1 MANLEIIRKRFDNAR
16 KVFGASDEIITAS
29 GVRVRGRYVL
39 CESGVVTPSHDPLHG
54 FCKSD
59 GFPTDSN
66 GQTVNDRD
74 YERDTDAQRITRQI
88 ANDYDNRALQSP
100 VVVSQGIVL
109 SGNGRTMAGMLAAM
123 LNTDTSYIT
132 YLMSH
137 ASKYGFSADDV
148 STFEHP
154 RCVFETA
161 DTYQLTAE
169 TFAMFNA
176 QEIKS
181 QSKTEQAVKLGK
193 LVDTETFNRIIRN
206 INSFETISEFYGNS
220 RAATEAIGDL
230 QSAGIISQMQMPEMF
245 DGDTIS
251 QTAREI
257 LENVL
262 IGKAFETNPD
272 AVRQITAFKG
282 VRKNV
287 ITALA
292 EISNNVALNEYS
304 LESEMAQA
312 INLCYQAR
320 ANGRISQGEIVSGY
334 ARQMTLFG
342 SGSSTVAD
350 FTNVTVL
357 MLADMVNHSQTTKL
371 KKVYALYNHHAR
383 ESASGQTDMF
393 GGGTVKTKD
402 EILKDVIAMFND
414 GRWKEISDS
423 LAAAASRRMCNADNE
438 RFSSASSTHEA
449 DVKRTANGCKCG
461 DFVELQLPCGDSV
474 VCKLEHIEEG
484 TAGIRLKGFVRVKV
498 SDELVIPSS
507 KTCCT
512 LPDWIDRNIPKDRI
526 LDVLLSFRKVA

>member
-1 MANLEIIRKRFDNAR
+1 MMEIKERFDNAR
-16 KVFGASDEIITAS
+16 KIFGATDEIITAS
-29 GVRVRGRYVL
+29 GVKVRGRYVL
-39 CESGVVTPSHDPLHG
+39 CESGVVTPSHDPLNG
-54 FCKSD
+54 FRKSI
-59 GFPTDSN
+59 GFPTDAN

-88 ANDYDNRALQSP
+88 ADKYDNRALQSP

-109 SGNGRTMAGMLAAM
+109 SGNGRTMAGMLAARQD
-123 LNTDTSYIT
+123 TDTSYIT

-137 ASKYGFSADDV
+137 ASKYGFQADDV
-148 STFEHP
+148 SMFEHP

-161 DTYQLTAE
+161 DIYELTAE

-206 INSFETISEFYGNS
+206 INAFETISDFYNNT

-230 QSAGIISQMQMPEMF
+230 QAAGIISQMQMPEMF

-262 IGKAFETNPD
+262 IGKAFESNPD

-292 EISNNVALNEYS
+292 EISNNISLGDYS

-312 INLCYQAR
+312 VNLCYQAR
-320 ANGRISQGEIVSGY
+320 ANGRISQGEVVSGY
-334 ARQMTLFG
+334 ARQMTLF
-342 SGSSTVAD
+342 SDSQTIAD

-357 MLADMVNHSQTTKL
+357 MLSDMVNHSQVTRL
-371 KKVYALYNHHAR
+371 KKVFAIYNHQAR

-393 GGGTVKTKD
+393 SGGEVKTKE
-402 EILKDVIAMFND
+402 EILKEVTAMFDN
-414 GRWKEISDS
+414 GQWKQISEQ
-423 LAAAASRRMCNADNE
+423 LASAESRRICNADNE
-438 RFSSASSTHEA
+438 RFSSKSETKTEN
-449 DVKRTANGCKCG
+449 VKRTSNGCKVG
-461 DFVELQLPCGDSV
+461 DYVELLLPCGDSV
-474 VCKLEHIEEG
+474 VCKLEYIEDG
-484 TAGIRLKGFVRVKV
+484 TAGIRLKGFVTVKV
-498 SDELVIPSS
+498 CDELVTPTTER
-507 KTCCT
+507 KCT
-512 LPDWIDRNIPKDRI
+512 LPDWLDRNIPKDMI
-526 LDVLLSFRKVA
+526 LETLLSFRKAA

>member
-1 MANLEIIRKRFDNAR
+1 MKQIKERFDAAR
-16 KVFGASDEIITAS
+16 KVYGATDEIITAS
-29 GVRVRGRYVL
+29 GVKVRGRYVL
-39 CESGVVTPSHDPLHG
+39 CESGAVTPSHDPLNG
-54 FCKSD
+54 FRKSI
-59 GFPTDSN
+59 GFPTDAN

-74 YERDTDAQRITRQI
+74 YERDTDAQKITRQI
-88 ANDYDNRALQSP
+88 ADKYDNRALQSP

-109 SGNGRTMAGMLAAM
+109 SGNGRTMAGMLAARQD
-123 LNTDTSYIT
+123 TDTSYIT

-137 ASKYGFSADDV
+137 ASKYGFHADDV
-148 STFEHP
+148 SMFEHP

-161 DTYQLTAE
+161 DIYELTAE

-206 INSFETISEFYGNS
+206 INAFETISDFYNNT

-262 IGKAFETNPD
+262 IGKAFESNPD

-292 EISNNVALNEYS
+292 EISNNIALADYS
-304 LESEMAQA
+304 LEAEMAQA

-320 ANGRISQGEIVSGY
+320 ANGRISQGEVVSGF

-342 SGSSTVAD
+342 DSQTVAD
-350 FTNVTVL
+350 FSNVTVL
-357 MLADMVNHSQTTKL
+357 MLADMVNHQQTTKL
-371 KKVYALYNHHAR
+371 KKVFALYNHHAR

-393 GGGTVKTKD
+393 GGGGVKTKD
-402 EILKDVIAMFND
+402 EILSDVISMFND

-423 LAAAASRRMCNADNE
+423 LSSAASRRMCNADNE
-438 RFSSASSTHEA
+438 RFSSACSTHVA
-449 DVKRTANGCKCG
+449 DVKRTANGCKAG
-461 DFVELQLPCGDSV
+461 DFVELQLPCGESV
-474 VCKLEHIEEG
+474 VCKLEIILDG
-484 TAGIRLKGFVRVKV
+484 GVAGIRLKGFVTCKV
-498 SDELVIPSS
+498 SDELLVP
-507 KTCCT
+507 TTATRCT
-512 LPDWIDRNIPKDRI
+512 LPEWFTADYPRDHWLDI
-526 LDVLLSFRKVA
+526 LLGYRKAA

>member
-1 MANLEIIRKRFDNAR
+1 MKGIKERFDAAR
-16 KVFGASDEIITAS
+16 KIYGATDEIITAS
-29 GVRVRGRYVL
+29 GVKVRGRYVL
-39 CESGVVTPSHDPLHG
+39 CESGAVTPSHDPLNG

-88 ANDYDNRALQSP
+88 AENYDNRALQSP

-109 SGNGRTMAGMLAAM
+109 SGNGRTMAGMLAARF
-123 LNTDTSYIT
+123 NTDGCYIS

-137 ASKYGFSADDV
+137 AAKYGFKSIEFDGF
-148 STFEHP
+148 SHP
-154 RCVFETA
+154 RCIFET
-161 DTYQLTAE
+161 DDSFELNAE

-193 LVDTETFNRIIRN
+193 LVDTETFNRIVRN
-206 INSFETISEFYGNS
+206 INTFETIAEFYGNT

-230 QSAGIISQMQMPEMF
+230 QAAGIISQMQMPEMF

-292 EISNNVALNEYS
+292 EISNNISLGEYS

-312 INLCYQAR
+312 IALCYQAR
-320 ANGRISQGEIVSGY
+320 ANGRIAQGEVVSGF

-342 SGSSTVAD
+342 DSQTVAD
-350 FTNVTVL
+350 FSNVTVL

-371 KKVYALYNHHAR
+371 KKVFTLYNHNAI

-393 GGGTVKTKD
+393 GGGGVKTKD
-402 EILKDVIAMFND
+402 DILKDVTAMFDN
-414 GRWKEISDS
+414 GQWKQISES
-423 LAAAASRRMCNADNE
+423 LHAAESRRVCNADNE
-438 RFSSASSTHEA
+438 RFSNECKTNTEN
-449 DVKRTANGCKCG
+449 VKRTANGCKAG
-461 DFVELQLPCGDSV
+461 DFVELQLPCGESV
-474 VCKLEHIEEG
+474 VCELEYVG
-484 TAGIRLKGFVRVKV
+484 DGVAGIRLKGFIMVKV
-498 SDELVIPSS
+498 CDELIVP
-507 KTCCT
+507 TTATRCT
-512 LPDWIDRNIPKDRI
+512 LPDWITRDIPRDRI
-526 LDVLLSFRKVA
+526 LEILLSYRKAA

>member
-1 MANLEIIRKRFDNAR
+1 MEEIRKRFLNAVR
-16 KVFGASDEIITAS
+16 LISNSDEITTAS
-29 GVRVRGRYVL
+29 GMKIRGRYML
-39 CESGVVTPSHDPLHG
+39 IESGAITPSHDPLNG
-54 FCKSD
+54 FRKYD
-59 GFPTDSN
+59 GFPTDAN
-66 GQTVNDRD
+66 GNTVNDRD
-74 YERDTDAQRITRQI
+74 YERDMDAQKITRSI
-88 ANDYDNRALQSP
+88 ADNYDARALSSA
-100 VVVSQGIVL
+100 VVVSPDGIVL
-109 SGNGRTMAGMLAAM
+109 SGNGRTMAGMLAAKQ
-123 LNTDTSYIT
+123 NTDSAYIDYIT
-132 YLMSH
+132 RY
-137 ASKYGFSADDV
+137 ANKYGFTADDV
-148 STFEHP
+148 ARFKHP
-154 RCVFETA
+154 RIVLLT
-161 DTYQLTAE
+161 DDNYPYTAE

-193 LVDTETFNRIIRN
+193 LVDTATFNRIIRN
-206 INSFETISEFYGNS
+206 INTFETIAEFYGNS
-220 RAATEAIGDL
+220 RASTEAIADL
-230 QSAGIISQMQMPEMF
+230 QAAGIISQMQMPEMF

-292 EISNNVALNEYS
+292 EISNNIALADYS
-304 LESEMAQA
+304 LEAEMAQA

-320 ANGRISQGEIVSGY
+320 ANGRISQGEVVSGF

-393 GGGTVKTKD
+393 GGGSVKTKE
-402 EILKDVIAMFND
+402 EILRDVIAMFND
-414 GRWKEISDS
+414 GRWKEISES
-423 LAAAASRRMCNADNE
+423 LSAAASRRMCNADNE
-438 RFSSASSTHEA
+438 RFSSACSARVA
-449 DVKRTANGCKCG
+449 DVKRTTNGCKAG
-461 DFVELQLPCGDSV
+461 DFVELQLPCGENV
-474 VCKLEHIEEG
+474 VCKLELVEDG
-484 TAGIRLKGFVRVKV
+484 TACIRLKGFVRVKV
-498 SDELVIPSS
+498 SDELVIPTTAT
-507 KTCCT
+507 KCT
-512 LPDWIDRNIPKDRI
+512 LPDWFTADYPRDRW
-526 LDVLLSFRKVA
+526 LDSLLIHRKAA

>member
-1 MANLEIIRKRFDNAR
+1 MMEIKERFDNAR
-16 KVFGASDEIITAS
+16 KVFGATDEIITAS
-29 GVRVRGRYVL
+29 GVKVRGRYVL
-39 CESGVVTPSHDPLHG
+39 CESGVVTPSHDPLNG
-54 FCKSD
+54 FRKSI
-59 GFPTDSN
+59 GFPTDAN

-74 YERDTDAQRITRQI
+74 YERDTDAQKITRQI
-88 ANDYDNRALQSP
+88 ADKYDNRALQSP

-109 SGNGRTMAGMLAAM
+109 SGNGRTMAGMLAARQD
-123 LNTDTSYIT
+123 TDTSYIT

-137 ASKYGFSADDV
+137 ASKYGFHADDV
-148 STFEHP
+148 SMFEHP

-161 DTYQLTAE
+161 DIYELTAD

-206 INSFETISEFYGNS
+206 INAFETISDFYNNT

-230 QSAGIISQMQMPEMF
+230 QAAGIISQMQMPEMF

-262 IGKAFETNPD
+262 IGKAFESNPD

-292 EISNNVALNEYS
+292 EISNNISLGDYS

-312 INLCYQAR
+312 VNLCYQAR
-320 ANGRISQGEIVSGY
+320 ANGRISQGEVVSGY
-334 ARQMTLFG
+334 ARQMTLF
-342 SGSSTVAD
+342 SDSQTIAD

-357 MLADMVNHSQTTKL
+357 MLSDMVNHSQVTRL
-371 KKVYALYNHHAR
+371 KKVFAIYNHQAR

-393 GGGTVKTKD
+393 SGGEVKTKE
-402 EILKDVIAMFND
+402 EILKEVTAMFDN
-414 GRWKEISDS
+414 GQWKQISEQ
-423 LAAAASRRMCNADNE
+423 LASAESRRICNADNE
-438 RFSSASSTHEA
+438 RFSSKSETKTEN
-449 DVKRTANGCKCG
+449 VKRTSNGCKVG
-461 DFVELQLPCGDSV
+461 DYVELLLPCGDSV
-474 VCKLEHIEEG
+474 VCKLEYIEDG
-484 TAGIRLKGFVRVKV
+484 TAGLRLKGFIMVKV
-498 SDELVIPSS
+498 CDELVVPTT
-507 KTCCT
+507 KTKCT
-512 LPDWIDRNIPKDRI
+512 LPDWIDRNIPKDRVME
-526 LDVLLSFRKVA
+526 VLLSFRKVA

>member
-1 MANLEIIRKRFDNAR
+1 MKEIYERFNAAL
-16 KVFGASDEIITAS
+16 KIFGAEDEIITAS
-29 GVRVRGRYVL
+29 GVKVRGRYVL
-39 CESGVVTPSHDPLHG
+39 CESGAVTPSHDPLNG
-54 FCKSD
+54 FRKSI
-59 GFPTDSN
+59 GFPTDAN

-74 YERDTDAQRITRQI
+74 YERDTDAQKITRQI
-88 ANDYDNRALQSP
+88 ADKYDNRALQSP

-109 SGNGRTMAGMLAAM
+109 SGNGRTMAGMLAARQG
-123 LNTDTSYIT
+123 TDASYIA

-137 ASKYGFSADDV
+137 AAKYGFTADNV
-148 STFEHP
+148 SKFEHP

-161 DTYQLTAE
+161 DIYELSAE

-206 INSFETISEFYGNS
+206 INSFETISEFYNNT

-262 IGKAFETNPD
+262 IGKAFESNPD

-282 VRKNV
+282 IRKNV

-292 EISNNVALNEYS
+292 EISNNIALGEYS

-312 INLCYQAR
+312 VNLCYQAR
-320 ANGRISQGEIVSGY
+320 ANGRISQGEVVSGF

-342 SGSSTVAD
+342 DSQTVAD
-350 FTNVTVL
+350 FSNVTVL
-357 MLADMVNHSQTTKL
+357 MLSDMVNHSQVTRL
-371 KKVYALYNHHAR
+371 KKVYAIYNHNAR

-393 GGGTVKTKD
+393 SGGEVRSKD
-402 EILKDVIAMFND
+402 EILKEVTAMFDN
-414 GRWKEISDS
+414 GQWKKISES
-423 LAAAASRRMCNADNE
+423 LATAESRRVCNADNE
-438 RFSSASSTHEA
+438 RFSSKSETRTEN
-449 DVKRTANGCKCG
+449 VKRTANGCKAG
-461 DFVELQLPCGDSV
+461 DYVELQLPCGDCV
-474 VCKLEHIEEG
+474 VCRLEFIGDG

-498 SDELVIPSS
+498 SDELVVPTTETS
-507 KTCCT
+507 CT
-512 LPDWIDRNIPKDRI
+512 LPDWLDRRTPKDRI
-526 LDVLLSFRKVA
+526 LDVLLSYRKAA

>member
-1 MANLEIIRKRFDNAR
+1 MK
-16 KVFGASDEIITAS
+16 
-29 GVRVRGRYVL
+29 VRGRYVL
-39 CESGVVTPSHDPLHG
+39 CESGVVTPSHDPLNG
-54 FCKSD
+54 FRKSI
-59 GFPTDSN
+59 GFPTDAN

-74 YERDTDAQRITRQI
+74 YERDIDAQKITRQI
-88 ANDYDNRALQSP
+88 ADKYDNRALQSP

-109 SGNGRTMAGMLAAM
+109 SGNGRTMAGMLAARQ
-123 LNTDTSYIT
+123 NTDGSYIC

-137 ASKYGFSADDV
+137 ASKYGFHANDV
-148 STFEHP
+148 SMFEHP

-161 DTYQLTAE
+161 DIYELTAE

-206 INSFETISEFYGNS
+206 INAFETIADFYNNA

-230 QSAGIISQMQMPEMF
+230 QSAGIVSQMQMPEMF

-292 EISNNVALNEYS
+292 EISNNIAMDDYS
-304 LESEMAQA
+304 LEAEMAQA

-320 ANGRISQGEIVSGY
+320 ANGRISQGEVVSGF

-342 SGSSTVAD
+342 PATVTDSSQSGSTVAD
-350 FTNVTVL
+350 FSNVTVL
-357 MLADMVNHSQTTKL
+357 MLADMLNHSQTTKL
-371 KKVYALYNHHAR
+371 KKVYALYNHQAK
-383 ESASGQTDMF
+383 EASSGQTDMF
-393 GGGTVKTKD
+393 SCGAVKTKD
-402 EILKDVIAMFND
+402 EILSEVIAMFND
-414 GRWKEISDS
+414 GRWKDISDS

-438 RFSSASSTHEA
+438 RARCAVSDASPSGN
-449 DVKRTANGCKCG
+449 VKRTANGCKAG
-461 DFVELQLPCGDSV
+461 DFVELQLPCGENV
-474 VCKLEHIEEG
+474 VCKLELVEDG
-484 TAGIRLKGFVRVKV
+484 TACIRLKGFVMVKIC
-498 SDELVIPSS
+498 DELVVP
-507 KTCCT
+507 TTATRCT
-512 LPDWIDRNIPKDRI
+512 LPEWFSTDLPKNRW
-526 LDVLLSFRKVA
+526 LDILLSYRKVA